1 MATVIL
7 LRVILHIVNLL
18 SAILL
23 SVNQLIVCLLS
34 VIIQI
39 VVLQGVAQR
48 KVLAP
53 LIQFSLLNNSTF
65 EFIFCN

>member
-7 LRVILHIVNLL
+7 QRVILPIVNLL
-18 SAILL
+18 SAIFL
-23 SVNQLIVCLLS
+23 SVHQLIVSLRS
-34 VIIQI
+34 VFIQI
-39 VVLQGVAQR
+39 VVLHGVAER

-53 LIQFSLLNNSTF
+53 PIQFSLLNNSTF